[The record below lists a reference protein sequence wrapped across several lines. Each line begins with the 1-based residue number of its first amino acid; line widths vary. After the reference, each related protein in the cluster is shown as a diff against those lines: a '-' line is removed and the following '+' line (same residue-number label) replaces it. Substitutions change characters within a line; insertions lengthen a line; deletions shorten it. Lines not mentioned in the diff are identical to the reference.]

1 MFKAAGFIQMAL
13 APVLVIPAVTQQ
25 DEHAGGLE
33 AQLEATKSSL
43 EYIAGLRDSIRSGD
57 DGAVRALL
65 RATESPRS
73 MSTVQRSEFLQEL
86 QDDLAQLRYSLDRL
100 LADPREVNAVM
111 GLPLG
116 VLETLGLG
124 GPASGSTSAPL
135 RPDAG
140 ASATGS
146 PTDPAFPG
154 PLGAGG
160 DGTPG
165 AALTR
170 TIPTSLLAGTKPT
183 TGLDA
188 HLRAAIDGEV
198 GPLDEVSETARRRGD
213 EPVPFEGEGFVADP
227 VKLAQLLVRT
237 GRTSEVIQL
246 LRTKAK
252 TPGER
257 YWLARAYVAQE
268 RLDEA
273 LEIYRSL
280 SGDESNGIY
289 ARHAAQDL
297 EFLEFERSLRKGD
310 TRR

>member
-1 MFKAAGFIQMAL
+1 MAL

-25 DEHAGGLE
+25 DDHAGGLE
-33 AQLEATKSSL
+33 AQLEATRSSL

-65 RATESPRS
+65 RATEPPRS

-100 LADPREVNAVM
+100 LSDPREMNAVM

-124 GPASGSTSAPL
+124 GPAAERSTSPL
-135 RPDAG
+135 LPGAG
-140 ASATGS
+140 EGGEGS
-146 PTDPAFPG
+146 PAVPG
-154 PLGAGG
+154 PLGGGHRTDTTSPLAG
-160 DGTPG
+160 DR
-165 AALTR
+165 A
-170 TIPTSLLAGTKPT
+170 IPTSLLAGTTPT

-198 GPLDEVSETARRRGD
+198 GPLDEVAPTARRRGD
-213 EPVPFEGEGFVADP
+213 EPVSFEGDGFVADP
-227 VKLAQLLVRT
+227 VKLARLLVRT
-237 GRTSEVIQL
+237 GRTSEAIQL
-246 LRTKAK
+246 LGTKAR

-257 YWLARAYVAQE
+257 YWLARAYVEQE

-273 LEIYRSL
+273 LEILRSL
-280 SGDESNGIY
+280 SADDTNGLY

-297 EFLEFERSLRKGD
+297 EFLEFQRSIQRRG